1 MSIQIDILLS
11 ILSIKYDFN
20 HVGFPLAAAFQS
32 FIFKGHKPV
41 TQLLT
46 LPSGFPAK

>member
-1 MSIQIDILLS
+1 MSIQICILLS
-11 ILSIKYDFN
+11 ILSSKYYFN
-20 HVGFPLAAAFQS
+20 QAGFSTCGS
-32 FIFKGHKPV
+32 FHRLC